1 MHALSNSALP
11 AFNKSAANQR
21 ERTRIIPGP
30 IRVYSR
36 TSRLSLEGFFCRL
49 SSPRAA
55 LCRSRRVSPHGK
67 IALLVKTNDYDP
79 KRRDTMN
86 RLFFL
91 TLMAL
96 ISSAGLAQQGSRLPD
111 NKELV
116 TRARSYYV
124 ETDTF
129 YMKREALESSLLGQ
143 KEFKAWDLQVTGRK
157 DLADMIVR
165 VKRVPFSNHFSYTVT
180 DRETDT
186 IVMAGKVDSL
196 AGTVY
201 GRIAKEI
208 VDKMVA
214 LRGNP
219 LPAQKEAQQASE
231 AK

>member
-1 MHALSNSALP
+1 M
-11 AFNKSAANQR
+11 K
-21 ERTRIIPGP
+21 
-30 IRVYSR
+30 
-36 TSRLSLEGFFCRL
+36 
-49 SSPRAA
+49 
-55 LCRSRRVSPHGK
+55 
-67 IALLVKTNDYDP
+67 
-79 KRRDTMN
+79 

-91 TLMAL
+91 TLISL
-96 ISSAGLAQQGSRLPD
+96 ISSVSFAQQGSRLPD

-143 KEFKAWDLQVTGRK
+143 KEFKAWNLQITGRQE
-157 DLADMIVR
+157 LADMVVR

-219 LPAQKEAQQASE
+219 LPAQKETQE
-231 AK
+231 AATTK

>member
-1 MHALSNSALP
+1 M
-11 AFNKSAANQR
+11 
-21 ERTRIIPGP
+21 
-30 IRVYSR
+30 
-36 TSRLSLEGFFCRL
+36 
-49 SSPRAA
+49 
-55 LCRSRRVSPHGK
+55 
-67 IALLVKTNDYDP
+67 
-79 KRRDTMN
+79 KR
-86 RLFFL
+86 FFL
-91 TLMAL
+91 LTL
-96 ISSAGLAQQGSRLPD
+96 ISFISSVGLAQQGSRLPD

-143 KEFKAWDLQVTGRK
+143 AECKAWDLQVTGKK
-157 DLADMIVR
+157 DLADMIIR

-180 DRETDT
+180 DSNTDT

-219 LPAQKEAQQASE
+219 LKQESDGKQASRLLE
-231 AK
+231 D

>member
-1 MHALSNSALP
+1 VSFVVNKFSCGGLP
-11 AFNKSAANQR
+11 S
-21 ERTRIIPGP
+21 
-30 IRVYSR
+30 Y
-36 TSRLSLEGFFCRL
+36 
-49 SSPRAA
+49 AA
-55 LCRSRRVSPHGK
+55 LCRSRLISPHGK
-67 IALLVKTNDYDP
+67 IALLVETNDYDP
-79 KRRDTMN
+79 WRDTMK
-86 RLFFL
+86 RLFFI
-91 TLMAL
+91 TLMAF
-96 ISSAGLAQQGSRLPD
+96 ISCVGLAQQGSRLPD
-111 NKELV
+111 NRELV

-219 LPAQKEAQQASE
+219 LPAQKEKEQAE

>member
-1 MHALSNSALP
+1 M
-11 AFNKSAANQR
+11 K
-21 ERTRIIPGP
+21 
-30 IRVYSR
+30 
-36 TSRLSLEGFFCRL
+36 
-49 SSPRAA
+49 
-55 LCRSRRVSPHGK
+55 RS
-67 IALLVKTNDYDP
+67 
-79 KRRDTMN
+79 
-86 RLFFL
+86 FFL
-91 TLMAL
+91 AL
-96 ISSAGLAQQGSRLPD
+96 ISFISSVSFAQQSSRLPD

-116 TRARSYYV
+116 TKARSYYV

-143 KEFKAWDLQVTGRK
+143 AEFKAWNLQVTGKK
-157 DLADMIVR
+157 DLADMVVR

-180 DRETDT
+180 DSGTDT

-208 VDKMVA
+208 VEKMVA

-219 LPAQKEAQQASE
+219 LPAQKEAQQAAA

>member
-1 MHALSNSALP
+1 M
-11 AFNKSAANQR
+11 AF
-21 ERTRIIPGP
+21 
-30 IRVYSR
+30 
-36 TSRLSLEGFFCRL
+36 
-49 SSPRAA
+49 
-55 LCRSRRVSPHGK
+55 
-67 IALLVKTNDYDP
+67 
-79 KRRDTMN
+79 
-86 RLFFL
+86 
-91 TLMAL
+91 
-96 ISSAGLAQQGSRLPD
+96 ISSVGLAQQGSRLPD
-111 NKELV
+111 NRELV
-116 TRARSYYV
+116 TKARSYYV
-124 ETDTF
+124 ETDNF

-219 LPAQKEAQQASE
+219 LKPESDEKQASRLLE
-231 AK
+231 D